1 MLRSWLF
8 VVGLVACGGGARE
21 AVKPERAE
29 PPQLWVQV
37 AGEGA
42 PTVVFEAGGGEDS
55 TAWAGIEPDARLRNG
70 VRTIVYDRAGLGRSA
85 PQPGP
90 YKIDDEA
97 AALRHALDRFS
108 VQAPVV
114 LVAHS
119 YGGFIATLVAASD
132 PRIAGV
138 VLVDA
143 NLVGYFDDAV
153 VARLLAKYQPQFAEL
168 ERARPALARVMVPM
182 MKAYPETVKRLRGV
196 AFPPQLPVIDIVAEH
211 SWGDTEADNEAM
223 RKVHAAF
230 VAASPAR
237 RAVLATGS
245 GHDVMHDQ
253 PEVVL
258 DAIAR
263 MVRTVRSR

>member
-1 MLRSWLF
+1 MLRSVLF
-8 VVGLVACGGGARE
+8 VVGLVACGGAKE
-21 AVKPERAE
+21 PVKPERAE

-37 AGEGA
+37 AGEGE
-42 PTVVFEAGGGEDS
+42 PTVVFEAGGGDDS

-97 AALRHALDRFS
+97 QALRRALDRFA
-108 VQAPVV
+108 VKAPVV

-119 YGGFIATLVAASD
+119 YGGFIATLVAATD
-132 PRIAGV
+132 PRIAGL

-153 VARLLAKYQPQFAEL
+153 VGKLVAKYTPQFPQL
-168 ERARPALARVMVPM
+168 ERDKPALARVLVPM
-182 MKAYPETVKRLRGV
+182 MKAYPETVKRLRQV
-196 AFPPQLPVIDIVAEH
+196 PLPPQLPVIDIVAEH
-211 SWGDTEADNEAM
+211 SWGDTDADNEAM
-223 RKVHAAF
+223 RKAHAAF
-230 VAASPAR
+230 VAASPTR
-237 RAVLATGS
+237 RAVVATGS
-245 GHDVMHDQ
+245 GHNVMHDQ